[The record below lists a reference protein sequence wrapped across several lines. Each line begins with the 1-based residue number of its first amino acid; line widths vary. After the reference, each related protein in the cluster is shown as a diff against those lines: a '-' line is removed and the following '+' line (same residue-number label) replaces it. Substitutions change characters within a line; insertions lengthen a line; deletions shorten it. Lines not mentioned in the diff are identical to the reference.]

1 MRILLSPAK
10 KMRVDT
16 DSLAPLGL
24 PVYLEQA
31 RELMHA
37 VQSLSLAE
45 AKALWKCNDQL
56 AELNYERFAHMD
68 LERQLTP
75 AVLAYEGLAYQY
87 MAPGVMTEDMLSYLQ
102 EHLRILSGFYGV
114 LRPFDGVVPYRL
126 EMQAKL
132 SGERRIPDGLFH
144 TTPDEDAAAAR
155 EPGLTDVSGIN
166 AWKDLYAYWGDLLYR
181 GTRDADGV
189 FINLASKEYAKAVEK
204 YITPADRFI
213 TVEFCERVD
222 GKLKQKGTFAKMAR
236 GEMVRFLAEHQ
247 IEDPARMRDFQGLG
261 YRFDEDA
268 SDENTYVFVAKIR

>member
-45 AKALWKCNDQL
+45 TKALWKCNDQL

-75 AVLAYEGLAYQY
+75 ADY
-87 MAPGVMTEDMLSYLQ
+87 
-102 EHLRILSGFYGV
+102 
-114 LRPFDGVVPYRL
+114 
-126 EMQAKL
+126 
-132 SGERRIPDGLFH
+132 
-144 TTPDEDAAAAR
+144 
-155 EPGLTDVSGIN
+155 
-166 AWKDLYAYWGDLLYR
+166 
-181 GTRDADGV
+181 
-189 FINLASKEYAKAVEK
+189 FIM
-204 YITPADRFI
+204 
-213 TVEFCERVD
+213 VEFCEQVD

-247 IEDPARMRDFQGLG
+247 VEDPTQMRDFTGMG
-261 YRFDEDA
+261 YRFDEDE
-268 SDENTYVFVAKIR
+268 SDENTYVFVARREKEKKHHALSDAPANIGFG